1 MIAKSFVIGRSRIGI
16 FIRFALATIF
26 LTICCSPP
34 PSIYRRV
41 GFTNEIIKKISIGIV
56 EITGY
61 ESNAAESKV
70 SEQFLTTGVK
80 IIERARIG
88 KILQEHG
95 FQQTGY
101 IDNSTAVEIGN
112 IIGVPAIFIG
122 NVSSPSETNVANL
135 RDNTWNSYSVTFTGR
150 IICVKTGE
158 ILLSG
163 SASGKRGHPNYAML
177 DAINLFFGKI
187 YESY

>member
-1 MIAKSFVIGRSRIGI
+1 MRNKIVFLIIICIMILS
-16 FIRFALATIF
+16 
-26 LTICCSPP
+26 CSPP
-34 PSIYRRV
+34 PSIYRRE
-41 GFTNEIIKKISIGIV
+41 GFTNNLIRRISIGIV

-61 ESNAAESKV
+61 ESNTAENKI
-70 SEQFLTTGVK
+70 SEQFLIRGVK
-80 IIERARIG
+80 IVERAKIN
-88 KILQEHG
+88 KILQEHS

-122 NVSSPSETNVANL
+122 NVSSPSETNTANL
-135 RDNTWNSYSVTFTGR
+135 RDNTWSSFSVTFTGR
-150 IICVKTGE
+150 IISVKTGE

-177 DAINLFFGKI
+177 DAIDKFFHEVFDK
-187 YESY
+187 